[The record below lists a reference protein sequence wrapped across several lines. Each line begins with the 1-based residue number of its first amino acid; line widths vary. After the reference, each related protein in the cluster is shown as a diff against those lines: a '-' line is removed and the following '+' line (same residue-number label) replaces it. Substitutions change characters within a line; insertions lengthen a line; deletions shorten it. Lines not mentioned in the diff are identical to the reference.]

1 MNVIFL
7 DIDGVL
13 NNRDTFI
20 RRYKEYLKTKVLTL
34 EIDEEKVE
42 LLKSIVEITVYNIV
56 LSSSWRIFFEKK
68 DNIIIANHSKGLKLN
83 SLLKKYGMYIYDMT
97 PYDTNRNRFLEIKQY
112 LLSNNISNYIILDD
126 ELIEDSQIRI
136 KNSLTKE
143 DTIKILKSNGYIPN
157 DSKIYKKA

>member
-42 LLKSIVEITVYNIV
+42 LLKSIVEITGYNIV
-56 LSSSWRIFFEKK
+56 LSSSWRIFLRKK
-68 DNIIIANHSKGLKLN
+68 II
-83 SLLKKYGMYIYDMT
+83 
-97 PYDTNRNRFLEIKQY
+97 
-112 LLSNNISNYIILDD
+112 
-126 ELIEDSQIRI
+126 
-136 KNSLTKE
+136 
-143 DTIKILKSNGYIPN
+143 
-157 DSKIYKKA
+157 

>member
-42 LLKSIVEITVYNIV
+42 LLKSIVEITGYNIV

-68 DNIIIANHSKGLKLN
+68 DNIIIANHSKVLKLN

-136 KNSLTKE
+136 KNGLTKE

>member
-1 MNVIFL
+1 MNIKL
-7 DIDGVL
+7 G
-13 NNRDTFI
+13 FI
-20 RRYKEYLKTKVLTL
+20 LSFIAGLSTL
-34 EIDEEKVE
+34 IGSVF
-42 LLKSIVEITVYNIV
+42 
-56 LSSSWRIFFEKK
+56 IFFNNKKK

-136 KNSLTKE
+136 KNGLTKE